1 MKVYLLNPPYY
12 PHFGRGARWQDTGR
26 GGTLYYPIWLSYAT
40 AVLEEENEVK
50 LVDAPA
56 WGWDKEDVIKD
67 IGIFKPDLLVI
78 DSSFPSLNND
88 ISVAESI
95 KNSYNEI
102 QVILVGPP
110 ASQFAEKILESKG
123 IDIVAR
129 REYDFTLKE
138 ITNKFRIENNWL
150 KDIKGISYKQ
160 DDKIIHNPDRAFST
174 SEDLDKIPFVSM
186 VYKKHLHINDY
197 FLGQSLYPEVQIFT
211 GRGCPNRCSF
221 CSWPQTLMGRK
232 YRYRSISNLLDEVEW
247 IENNLSVKE
256 IFFEDDT
263 FTLSKSR
270 VLEFCKGY
278 KDRGLKTTWACNSR
292 VDSLDLETMKAIKKA
307 NCRLLIAGYE
317 SGSDEILKN
326 VKKGI
331 TVNQIKEFAKNAKKA
346 RLLVHGDIIFGLPG
360 ETKDTIRMTKDLI
373 KKTRPEVLQVAVA
386 SPFPGTEFYKYC
398 KNNNYLLT
406 NDPNKYLDENGHQ
419 KAIISYPELTNEEMV
434 KEVNSLLKNYYLS
447 PSYVPLA
454 IRQVLRKNSVA
465 EMKRLWFSAKMFLG
479 YTSSQR

>member
-40 AVLEEENEVK
+40 ALLEEDNEVR

-67 IGIFKPDLLVI
+67 IGIFKPNLLVI

-88 ISVAESI
+88 INVAESI
-95 KNSYNEI
+95 KRSYNEI
-102 QVILVGPP
+102 KIVLVGPP
-110 ASQFAEKILESKG
+110 ASQFSEKILESNG

-129 REYDFTLKE
+129 WEYDFTLKE
-138 ITNKFRIENNWL
+138 VAEKFENGDDWL
-150 KDIKGISYKQ
+150 KDIKGISFKK
-160 DDKIIHNPDRAFST
+160 DGKVIHSSDRAFST
-174 SEDLDKIPFVSM
+174 SEDLDKIPFVSK

-211 GRGCPNRCSF
+211 GRGCPNRCTF

-232 YRYRSISNLLDEVEW
+232 YRYRSVSNLLDEVEW
-247 IENNLSVKE
+247 IGKNLSVKE

-263 FTLSKSR
+263 FTLSKNR

-278 KDRGLKTTWACNSR
+278 RDRKLKIVWACNAR
-292 VDSLDLETMKAIKKA
+292 VDSLDLETMKAMKKA

-317 SGSDEILKN
+317 SGSDVILKN

-331 TVNQIKEFAKNAKKA
+331 TVDQIKEFSKNAKKA

-360 ETKDTIRMTKDLI
+360 ETKETINKTKQLI
-373 KKTRPEVLQVAVA
+373 RTVKPDILQVAVA
-386 SPFPGTEFYKYC
+386 SPFPGTEFYEYC
-398 KNNNYLLT
+398 KNNSCLLT
-406 NDPNKYLDENGHQ
+406 NDPNKYLDEKGHQ
-419 KAIISYPELTNEEMV
+419 KAIISYPALSNEDMV
-434 KEVNSLLKNYYLS
+434 SEVNTLLKNYYLS
-447 PSYVPLA
+447 LQYVPLA
-454 IRQVLRKNSVA
+454 FNQIFRKNGFQ
-465 EMKRLWFSAKMFLG
+465 ELKRLLFSAKMFLG
-479 YTSSQR
+479 YVNEK